1 MFLVLIYGIFT
12 QFIKQNDSV
21 VVGMYDFDKH
31 LVKAVCKICRYTKYI
46 FEKKFVKEK

>member
-21 VVGMYDFDKH
+21 IVDVCDFDKH
-31 LVKAVCKICRYTKYI
+31 LVKAVYKTCRY
-46 FEKKFVKEK
+46 KK